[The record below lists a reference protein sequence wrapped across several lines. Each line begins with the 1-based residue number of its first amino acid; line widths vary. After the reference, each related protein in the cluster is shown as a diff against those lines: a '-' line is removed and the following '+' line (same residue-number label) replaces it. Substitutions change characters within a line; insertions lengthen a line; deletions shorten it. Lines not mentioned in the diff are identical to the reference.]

1 MAAKKMPISG
11 DPKLVNDLTVADARH
26 IVACEG
32 GELTIGETI
41 IEVLTSAIVAGAI
54 ARAIWVGNATA
65 WHLFLP
71 MVAQYLALLL
81 AMPAIY
87 IFFRHPGLRK
97 EVISTLRL
105 MAVVF
110 VVVGVAL
117 AVQSQRSGVTWQ
129 ERLIADYSRAWAW
142 ISEAQMHWPILLA
155 IAAMF
160 LALPRR
166 VRNLYVHGP
175 PFYGVS
181 LGCAMRLVIPLLG
194 CFLLPFIA
202 SNSIPIVWVLWAI
215 ILLAD
220 LLALTMHW
228 DLQRR
233 LRKLDRRQLADPRST
248 L

>member
-1 MAAKKMPISG
+1 MPPKKTPISG
-11 DPKLVNDLTVADARH
+11 DSKLVNNLTVADARH

-41 IEVLTSAIVAGAI
+41 IEVLTSALVAGAI

-71 MVAQYLALLL
+71 MAAQYIALIFAL
-81 AMPAIY
+81 PALY
-87 IFFRHPGLRK
+87 LFFRHPDLRR
-97 EVISTLRL
+97 EAISSLRF
-105 MAVVF
+105 MAFFAVV
-110 VVVGVAL
+110 GGIAL
-117 AVQSQRSGVTWQ
+117 AVQNRGSGVPWQ
-129 ERLIADYSRAWAW
+129 ERLIADYSRAWQW
-142 ISEAQMHWPILLA
+142 IYDAQMHWPIL
-155 IAAMF
+155 IAVAATL

-202 SNSIPIVWVLWAI
+202 SGGIPIVWVLWAI

-233 LRKLDRRQLADPRST
+233 LRKLDRRQLADPRTT